1 MGRAPH
7 RLSLLSQKLDRV
19 AFVAYFLGAIVP
31 LVALAWVAQ
40 RFALPVL
47 PEGAPELGFV
57 GLLLSIGAL
66 SLGSFFLLRHVT
78 RQSLAR
84 LDAHNHRLEV
94 LIEASRAVADA
105 PYAAE
110 VCRAAAEFAL
120 ALTPARAAFVLA
132 KRGKDPEA
140 PCVEGVAG
148 DASLHGRFEGGF
160 GELLDLVAAGG
171 RVALAHDDPGWPG
184 EVARPAALAAAPI
197 VENGAVT
204 GLVAALHTEP
214 GFRFDEAQLSS
225 LQTLATLVSVARHVA
240 DLRDSQRNFFAHATE
255 LLVTALDAFMDVQQG
270 HARRVAHFAGLV
282 GRELGLDDATLERL
296 HFAGL
301 LHDIGMLK
309 IHPAGTLAKS
319 VYRQHPLL
327 GYRMLKPIRLWEDLA
342 PFVLH
347 HHEWFDGRG
356 YPEGLSGEAIPL
368 ESRIIAVAEAFD
380 SMTSSKS
387 YREPLALDE
396 ALREV
401 REGAGTQFDPTV
413 ARIFVEL
420 AQRGAIEVGGA

>member
-40 RFALPVL
+40 RFALPVV
-47 PEGAPELGFV
+47 PDGAAQVGFV

-66 SLGSFFLLRHVT
+66 SLGSFLLLRHVT

-84 LDAHNHRLEV
+84 LDAHTRRLEV

-110 VCRAAAEFAL
+110 VCRTAAEFAL

-132 KRGKDPEA
+132 RRGKDPEA

-148 DASLHGRFEGGF
+148 DASLHASFEGAF

-171 RVALAHDDPGWPG
+171 RVALAQDDPGWPSG
-184 EVARPAALAAAPI
+184 SDRPAALAAAPI

-214 GFRFDEAQLSS
+214 GFRFDEAQLGS
-225 LQTLATLVSVARHVA
+225 LQTLATLVSVARHAA

-255 LLVTALDAFMDVQQG
+255 LLVTALDAFMDLQQG

-282 GRELGLDDATLERL
+282 GRELGLDDARLERL

-342 PFVLH
+342 PLVLH

-380 SMTSSKS
+380 SMTSAKS
-387 YREPLALDE
+387 YREPLALEE

-420 AQRGAIEVGGA
+420 AQRGVIEVGGA

>member
-1 MGRAPH
+1 MGLAPH

-31 LVALAWVAQ
+31 LAALAWVAQ
-40 RFALPVL
+40 RYALPVL
-47 PEGAPELGFV
+47 PKGPSEYGFV

-66 SLGSFFLLRHVT
+66 SLGSFFLLRRVT
-78 RQSLAR
+78 RQSIAR
-84 LDAHNHRLEV
+84 LDAHNRRLEV

-110 VCRAAAEFAL
+110 VCRAAAQFAL

-132 KRGKDPEA
+132 KRGKEPDA
-140 PCVEGVAG
+140 PCVEGSVGDEALHAG
-148 DASLHGRFEGGF
+148 FEGSF

-171 RVALAHDDPGWPG
+171 RVSLSHEDPGWPDG
-184 EVARPAALAAAPI
+184 APRPGALAVAPI
-197 VENGAVT
+197 VEHGAVT
-204 GLVAALHTEP
+204 GLVAALHSAP
-214 GFRFDEAQLSS
+214 GFRFDEAQTGS

-240 DLRDSQRNFFAHATE
+240 DLRDSQRNFFAHVTE

-282 GRELGLDDATLERL
+282 GRELGLDEATLERL

-309 IHPAGTLAKS
+309 IHPVGTLAKS

-327 GYRMLKPIRLWEDLA
+327 GYRMLKPIRLWEELA
-342 PFVLH
+342 PIVLH

-356 YPEGLSGEAIPL
+356 YPEGLSGETIPL
-368 ESRIIAVAEAFD
+368 ESRVIAVAEAFD
-380 SMTSSKS
+380 SMTNPKS
-387 YREPLALDE
+387 YREPLPVEE
-396 ALREV
+396 ALREL

-413 ARIFVEL
+413 ARIFVQLTE
-420 AQRGAIEVGGA
+420 RGLIEVGGA

>member
-40 RFALPVL
+40 RFALPVV
-47 PEGAPELGFV
+47 PEGAAQLGFV

-84 LDAHNHRLEV
+84 LDAHTRRLEV

-110 VCRAAAEFAL
+110 VCRTAAEFAL

-148 DASLHGRFEGGF
+148 DASLHAPLEGAF

-171 RVALAHDDPGWPG
+171 RVALAQDDPGWPSG
-184 EVARPAALAAAPI
+184 SDRRP
-197 VENGAVT
+197 
-204 GLVAALHTEP
+204 
-214 GFRFDEAQLSS
+214 
-225 LQTLATLVSVARHVA
+225 
-240 DLRDSQRNFFAHATE
+240 
-255 LLVTALDAFMDVQQG
+255 
-270 HARRVAHFAGLV
+270 
-282 GRELGLDDATLERL
+282 
-296 HFAGL
+296 
-301 LHDIGMLK
+301 
-309 IHPAGTLAKS
+309 
-319 VYRQHPLL
+319 
-327 GYRMLKPIRLWEDLA
+327 
-342 PFVLH
+342 
-347 HHEWFDGRG
+347 HE
-356 YPEGLSGEAIPL
+356 
-368 ESRIIAVAEAFD
+368 
-380 SMTSSKS
+380 
-387 YREPLALDE
+387 
-396 ALREV
+396 
-401 REGAGTQFDPTV
+401 
-413 ARIFVEL
+413 
-420 AQRGAIEVGGA
+420 

>member
-1 MGRAPH
+1 MARALH
-7 RLSLLSQKLDRV
+7 RFSLLSQQLDRV

-31 LVALAWVAQ
+31 LVALAYVAH
-40 RFALPVL
+40 RYAIPNLPKGIA
-47 PEGAPELGFV
+47 EYGFV
-57 GLLLSIGAL
+57 GLLVSIGAL

-110 VCRAAAEFAL
+110 VCRAAARFAL

-132 KRGKDPEA
+132 LRGKDPDT
-140 PCVEGVAG
+140 PCVEGAAG
-148 DASLHGRFEGGF
+148 DESLQARFEGVF
-160 GELLDLVAAGG
+160 SELFELASTGG
-171 RVALAHDDPGWPG
+171 RVALADGDPGWPG
-184 EVARPAALAAAPI
+184 TASRPAAVAAAPI
-197 VENGAVT
+197 VENGVLT

-214 GFRFDEAQLSS
+214 GFRFDEAHTSS
-225 LQTLATLVSVARHVA
+225 LQTLATLVSVARHAA
-240 DLRDSQRNFFAHATE
+240 DLRDSQRNFFAHVTE
-255 LLVTALDAFMDVQQG
+255 LLVSALDAFMDVQQG

-282 GRELGLDDATLERL
+282 GRELELDDARLERV

-342 PFVLH
+342 PIVLH

-380 SMTSSKS
+380 SMTSRKS
-387 YREPLALDE
+387 YREPLALAE

-420 AQRGAIEVGGA
+420 VERGVIELSGA